1 MEKET
6 SGEVS
11 KKSAV
16 VFYARWQVRME
27 IANSV
32 FNILFRFVQ
41 LAILCKVFNLP
52 PIWYGIT
59 AIIAVIGF
67 LGLAWLLDKM
77 KLYYWLEKARR
88 TRSEPWQELF
98 KRLE

>member
-1 MEKET
+1 MIENVIKI
-6 SGEVS
+6 
-11 KKSAV
+11 
-16 VFYARWQVRME
+16 YARWQVRTE

-32 FNILFRFVQ
+32 FNLLFRFVQ

-52 PIWYGIT
+52 KVWYGISA
-59 AIIAVIGF
+59 AISVVGF
-67 LGLAWLLDKM
+67 LGIAWILDKM

-98 KRLE
+98 KRLK